1 VASPDGSVLCVA
13 TPSGVERVDAGSGG
27 NRSLLKAPGVVSLA
41 LSRDGNYL
49 YAIEGSR
56 LVTYST
62 GSGAEV
68 GSVPAAGRVIRQVAG
83 G

>member
-1 VASPDGSVLCVA
+1 
-13 TPSGVERVDAGSGG
+13 
-27 NRSLLKAPGVVSLA
+27 LA

-49 YAIEGSR
+49 YTIEGSR
-56 LVTYST
+56 LLTRTT

-68 GSVPAAGRVIRQVAG
+68 GSVPAALPLIRQVAG